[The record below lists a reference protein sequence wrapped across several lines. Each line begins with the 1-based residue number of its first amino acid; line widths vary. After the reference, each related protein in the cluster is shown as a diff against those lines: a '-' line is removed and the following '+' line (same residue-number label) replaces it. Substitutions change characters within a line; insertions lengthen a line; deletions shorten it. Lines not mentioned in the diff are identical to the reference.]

1 MRRFMSRLRGLTEML
16 VLQFYSTLGSR
27 LFSQRYF
34 EYRYRRRIDPWSYE
48 TSPYE
53 QKKYQQTL
61 EILPQRPY
69 RRILEVGC
77 SIGVFTA
84 RLALAKI
91 AGEIVAIDVAETA
104 LQRARRRLAAH
115 PNVKLQRLDIRRDAL
130 AGTFDLIFCAEVLY
144 YLGAENISIVRDKL
158 VKALEEEGHL
168 VLVHPWPLSR
178 QLHERFF
185 ERPELL
191 LVQEH
196 VERDAERPY
205 AITLYAKRSSTSHL
219 TTQVRSI

>member
-1 MRRFMSRLRGLTEML
+1 MSRLRGLTETL

-53 QKKYQQTL
+53 QRKYQQTL
-61 EILPQRPY
+61 EILPQRPH

-77 SIGVFTA
+77 SIGVFTE
-84 RLALAKI
+84 RLALEKI
-91 AGEIVAIDVAETA
+91 AGEIVGIDVAETA
-104 LQRARRRLAAH
+104 LERARRRLEPF
-115 PNVKLQRLDIRRDAL
+115 PNVKLQRLDITRDSL

-144 YLGAENISIVRDKL
+144 YLGAQNIPLVRDKL
-158 VKALEEEGHL
+158 LKALEEEGHL

-178 QLHERFF
+178 QLHKRFF

-191 LVQEH
+191 LVKEH
-196 VERDAERPY
+196 VERDSERPY
-205 AITLYAKRSSTSHL
+205 AITLYAKRSGTSRQ
-219 TTQVRSI
+219 TMAEV

>member
-1 MRRFMSRLRGLTEML
+1 MSRLRGLTETL

-27 LFSQRYF
+27 LFSRRYF

-53 QKKYQQTL
+53 QRKYQQTL
-61 EILPQRPY
+61 EILPQRPC

-77 SIGVFTA
+77 SIGVFTE
-84 RLALAKI
+84 RLALENI
-91 AGEIVAIDVAETA
+91 ASEIVGIDVAETA
-104 LQRARRRLAAH
+104 LERARRRLAAL
-115 PNVKLQRLDIRRDAL
+115 PNVKLQRLDITRDSL

-144 YLGAENISIVRDKL
+144 YLGVQNIPLVRDKL
-158 VKALEEEGHL
+158 VKALEAEGYL

-178 QLHERFF
+178 QLHKRFF
-185 ERPELL
+185 ECPELL
-191 LVQEH
+191 LVKEH

-205 AITLYAKRSSTSHL
+205 AITLYAKRW
-219 TTQVRSI
+219 SISQRQSI